1 MFGKFQE
8 VAVSSLDYNLITPE
22 DYQSAE
28 VLFVVLNKGEILI
41 SKLTARRRITN
52 RSFLRL
58 GNHPE
63 IINSE
68 QSIELLT
75 VPDLYYDGKEI
86 IYLKNYSTV
95 RSLLPG
101 LEYFFRTAIEE

>member
-8 VAVSSLDYNLITPE
+8 VAVSSSDYNLITP
-22 DYQSAE
+22 E

-41 SKLTARRRITN
+41 SKLTARRRIAN

-58 GNHPE
+58 SNHPE
-63 IINSE
+63 ITNSG
-68 QSIELLT
+68 QSIELPK

-95 RSLLPG
+95 RSLLSG
-101 LEYFFRTAIEE
+101 LEYFFRTAT

>member
-8 VAVSSLDYNLITPE
+8 VAVLSLDYNLITPE

-28 VLFVVLNKGEILI
+28 VLFVVLDKGEILI
-41 SKLTARRRITN
+41 SKLAARRRIAN

-63 IINSE
+63 ITNSE
-68 QSIELLT
+68 QSIELPT

-86 IYLKNYSTV
+86 YILKTIQPYV
-95 RSLLPG
+95 V
-101 LEYFFRTAIEE
+101 YCHI

>member
-28 VLFVVLNKGEILI
+28 VLFVVLDKVEILI
-41 SKLTARRRITN
+41 SKLTARRRIAN

-63 IINSE
+63 ITNSE
-68 QSIELLT
+68 QSIELPT

-86 IYLKNYSTV
+86 YILKTIQPYIV
-95 RSLLPG
+95 
-101 LEYFFRTAIEE
+101 YCHI

>member
-22 DYQSAE
+22 
-28 VLFVVLNKGEILI
+28 VLFVVLDKGEILI
-41 SKLTARRRITN
+41 SKLTARRRIAN
-52 RSFLRL
+52 HSFLRL

-63 IINSE
+63 ITNSE
-68 QSIELLT
+68 QSIELPT

-86 IYLKNYSTV
+86 YILKTIQPYV
-95 RSLLPG
+95 V
-101 LEYFFRTAIEE
+101 YCHI